1 MQPLNTRKTHSSNFK
16 FQKMKKQYRYPMVT
30 RWLLV
35 VTRLIWLQCTI
46 SIRFLARFGSCRYTC
61 HSDRWYHLWRHV
73 TQAWWRHRL
82 DYCHKWS
89 CYLLPNLNLTKGFL
103 LKQKLTISE
112 KYVSQTPNDKIGW
125 QNFFRCV
132 ILNKKWRVEIHIQ
145 IRPDFPSPPPPNFN
159 VDTYNVGQHVAA
171 QNNPPTL
178 KVGGGGLF

>member
-1 MQPLNTRKTHSSNFK
+1 MWTRKRPIHLIWNLK
-16 FQKMKKQYRYPMVT
+16 KWKKQYGYPMVT

-35 VTRLIWLQCTI
+35 VTRLIWLQYTI

-89 CYLLPNLNLTKGFL
+89 WYLLPNLDLAKGFL

-112 KYVSQTPNDKIGW
+112 QYVSQTPNDKIGW

-132 ILNKKWRVEIHIQ
+132 ILKKKWRVEIHIQ
-145 IRPDFPSPPPPNFN
+145 IRPDFPSPLPPLLRGHRL
-159 VDTYNVGQHVAA
+159 TRSLGEVG
-171 QNNPPTL
+171 
-178 KVGGGGLF
+178 